1 MKLIELLQSK
11 RVFLDG
17 GMGSSLINKGY
28 STRHGEI
35 FNIEKPE
42 IVKEIINGYLLA
54 GSDVV
59 LTNTFNANSKKADLS
74 KYSLE
79 NIISSA
85 IKIAKECVKDNQYVL
100 YDCGPS
106 GELMSPYGNTSFDE
120 AYQIFAE
127 QAIIVKN
134 SSVDGIILETFT
146 DLQELR
152 AAILAFKENTDLPIL
167 CSMSFEKNG
176 RTFFGVG
183 IDSFALTA
191 QGLDVDAIGIN
202 CGTGPEEMYA
212 NIATLIKYARVPVY
226 AKANAGMPTYIN
238 GETVYSLE
246 ADNFA
251 YFMQKIATLGINI
264 LGGCCGTDSQYI
276 FLMKKATKD
285 LPFQLFN
292 NKIDAVCS
300 YAKTVNFDNQKTLMI
315 GERVNPT
322 NKPLL
327 KEAIKNDDYNY
338 VLSMCLSQI
347 TQGADIL
354 DINVGMAGIDEA
366 KKLTNTVAYVQ
377 GVADVPLCID
387 TSKILALTK
396 ALRVANGICIIN
408 SVNGEEA
415 SMENIFPLAKKY
427 GCYMIALCLD
437 NNGIPDNVSGRIS
450 IAKKIINKAKEY
462 GIDKSKFLFD
472 PLTLAVSVNTKN
484 AIITLE
490 TITELK
496 NKLDV
501 KTTLGLSNV
510 SFGLP
515 NREKINSTF
524 FELVRQ
530 YNSDTAIV
538 NPSTAPGIEKYA
550 YNLLTDK
557 DYQCQEYIANNS
569 TADEPLM
576 NVDNIY
582 EISFC
587 IEKGYTNEGM
597 LALKQKIN
605 ENNYSIIIDKDIIG
619 GLNTLGDAYEKG
631 TAFLPQLMAGSETA
645 KAMLDYIRSKYIT
658 ESDNNNKATIVIAT
672 VKGDVHDIG
681 KNIVKAV
688 VSNYGYRVIDLGKD
702 ISTEVILNAMEKY
715 KPQVLALSAL
725 MTTTLDNMTTTVNV
739 IKNIYP
745 NTIIMVGGAV
755 VSRDYAQDLGI
766 HYSPNA
772 QEFVKQLQKLL

>member
-1 MKLIELLQSK
+1 MKLIDLLKSK

-17 GMGSSLINKGY
+17 GMGSFLIKKGY

-35 FNIEKPE
+35 LNIEKPE
-42 IVKEIINGYLLA
+42 VIKEIINSYLA
-54 GSDVV
+54 SGSDVV
-59 LTNTFNANSKKADLS
+59 LTNTFSANSRKADLS

-79 NIISSA
+79 DIINSA
-85 IKIAKECVKDNQYVL
+85 IIIAKECVGENQYVL

-106 GELMSPYGNTSFDE
+106 GELMSPYGNTSFEE
-120 AYQIFAE
+120 AYAIFAE
-127 QAIIVKN
+127 QAKIVKN
-134 SSVDGIILETFT
+134 SNVDGVIIETFT

-176 RTFFGVG
+176 RTFFGVSV
-183 IDSFALTA
+183 DSFALTA
-191 QGLDVDAIGIN
+191 QGLNVDAIGIN

-212 NIATLIKYARVPVY
+212 NIDKLIKFAHVPVY
-226 AKANAGMPTYIN
+226 AKANAGIPTYVN
-238 GETVYSLE
+238 GETIYSLDAE
-246 ADNFA
+246 NFA
-251 YFMQKIATLGINI
+251 YHMRKIASLGVNI
-264 LGGCCGTDSQYI
+264 LGGCCGTDNEYI
-276 FLMKKATKD
+276 AIMKKATEA
-285 LPFQLFN
+285 LPFKIFD
-292 NKIDAVCS
+292 NKVDAVCS
-300 YAKTVNFDNQKTLMI
+300 YAKLVRFDNKDTLLI

-338 VLSMCLSQI
+338 ILSMCLSQI

-366 KKLTNTVAYVQ
+366 EKLKNTVAYVQ
-377 GVADVPLCID
+377 GVADVPLSID
-387 TSKILALTK
+387 TSKILALTE

-408 SVNGEEA
+408 SINGEEA

-437 NNGIPDNVSGRIS
+437 SSGIPDNVIGRLA
-450 IAKKIINKAKEY
+450 IAERIINKAKQY

-484 AIITLE
+484 AIITLD
-490 TITELK
+490 TIKELK
-496 NKLDV
+496 TKLGV

-515 NREKINSTF
+515 NREKINATF
-524 FELVRQ
+524 FELVRRH
-530 YNSDTAIV
+530 NSDTAIV
-538 NPSTAPGIEKYA
+538 NPATKPYIDEFA
-550 YNLLTDK
+550 YNLLNGK
-557 DYQCQEYIANNS
+557 DNNCQEYIANN
-569 TADEPLM
+569 TAVEAPITP
-576 NVDNIY
+576 VDNIY
-582 EISFC
+582 EIAYC

-605 ENNYSIIIDKDIIG
+605 ENNYSEIIDKDIIG

-631 TAFLPQLMAGSETA
+631 AAFLPQLMAGSETA
-645 KAMLDYIRSKYIT
+645 KAMLDYIKSKFIT
-658 ESDNNNKATIVIAT
+658 ESDQSSKATIVIAT

-688 VSNYGYRVIDLGKD
+688 VANYGYRVIDLGKD
-702 ISTEVILNAMEKY
+702 ISTEVILDAIIKY
-715 KPQVLALSAL
+715 SPHVLALSAL
-725 MTTTLDNMTTTVNV
+725 MTTTLDNMTSTVNIV
-739 IKNIYP
+739 KKLYP
-745 NTIIMVGGAV
+745 DMIIMVGGAV
-755 VSRDYAQDLGI
+755 VSPDYAQELNI
-766 HYSPNA
+766 NYSPNA
-772 QEFVKQLQKLL
+772 QEFVKRLQQLI